1 MQMVQEEFFV
11 RTQKVRRWG
20 LQPRSGSAGV
30 GAEAKPA
37 LVRLQKSLGLTSNLM
52 IVVSLWLLSG
62 PYCEV
67 LEHLSSLK
75 RLPERGAV
83 GWENIV

>member
-1 MQMVQEEFFV
+1 LFGH
-11 RTQKVRRWG
+11 K
-20 LQPRSGSAGV
+20 RSEDGV
-30 GAEAKPA
+30 YNRAAALRGFGAEAKPA

-62 PYCEV
+62 PDCEV